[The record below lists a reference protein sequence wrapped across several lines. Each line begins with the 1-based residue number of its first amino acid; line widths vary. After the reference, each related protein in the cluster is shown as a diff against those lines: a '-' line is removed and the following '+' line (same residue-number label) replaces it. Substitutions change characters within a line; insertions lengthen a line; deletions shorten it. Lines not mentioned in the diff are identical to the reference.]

1 MIAKSRFQE
10 LPMPQRFDIDIE
22 ARATA
27 HVLRFRPRPWTP
39 GESGSR
45 RERPC
50 EQVEPGR
57 TYRDVRIRRWLREY
71 WR

>member
-1 MIAKSRFQE
+1 
-10 LPMPQRFDIDIE
+10 MPQRPDIE
-22 ARATA
+22 IEGRAPA
-27 HVLRFRPRPWTP
+27 HVLRFRPRPRMRTA
-39 GESGSR
+39 GDSGSR
-45 RERPC
+45 RERLR